1 MEEENKY
8 GKTSLSI
15 KGIGKII
22 KPMEEDVLSTL
33 MVMFTKESGKMTKPM
48 VKVFTITTMDQAT
61 MDNGMRIFRKV
72 LEYKNG
78 LMDHHIKGILFIY

>member
-48 VKVFTITTMDQAT
+48 VKVFTITMMDQAT

-78 LMDHHIKGILFIY
+78 LMDHHIKGKLFNY